1 MTPLER
7 AARALCKELNLP
19 PDFRSGGD
27 PFAPDPNRVGGGLKN
42 WEAMLPHV
50 RAVLTAIREPS
61 EAMKLAAARAPLPM
75 VMIDSISGREDLAFT
90 AKWSAAIDAALADE
104 PSDSQSA

>member
-50 RAVLTAIREPS
+50 RAVLTAIREPD
-61 EAMKLAAARAPLPM
+61 EAMM
-75 VMIDSISGREDLAFT
+75 
-90 AKWSAAIDAALADE
+90 SAAVRAGQASGYTDIIAVHRAIIDAALAE
-104 PSDSQSA
+104 EG